1 MKVFNRDFKTC
12 EEVCSFLGLEP
23 IGERYVLPE
32 IGETSWAFTTGGF
45 QRVTVGASSKIL
57 WLYDETYPINTV
69 INGVQFGST
78 HILDAITMEGEQK
91 VVVRSEEDGDVT
103 YTCLGDKSPVR
114 INATSADGNH
124 GQVILVL
131 INGQVWG
138 ACDSPDHCLLLQ
150 EVLEYA
156 FQQGISTEGPDQH
169 PYW

>member
-1 MKVFNRDFKTC
+1 MKIFNHHFETPED
-12 EEVCSFLGLEP
+12 VCSFLGLSP
-23 IGERYVLPE
+23 IGERYVLPK

-69 INGVQFGST
+69 INGVQFGSV
-78 HILDAITMEGEQK
+78 HLLDALTMEGEQK
-91 VVVRSEEDGDVT
+91 VIARSEEDGDVT

-114 INATSADGNH
+114 INATSVDGNH

-131 INGQVWG
+131 VNGQVWG

-150 EVLEYA
+150 EVMEYA
-156 FQQGISTEGPDQH
+156 FRQESGTDQPDQH

>member
-1 MKVFNRDFKTC
+1 MKIFNCDFKTC
-12 EEVCSFLGLEP
+12 EEVCSFLGLSP

-32 IGETSWAFTTGGF
+32 IGETNWALTTGGF

-69 INGVQFGST
+69 INGVQFGSI

-91 VVVRSEEDGDVT
+91 VVVRSEESGDVT
-103 YTCLGDKSPVR
+103 YTHLGDKPVR
-114 INATSADGNH
+114 ANATSVDGNH

-131 INGQVWG
+131 VNGQVWG
-138 ACDSPDHCLLLQ
+138 ACESADNCLLLQ
-150 EVLEYA
+150 EVMEYA
-156 FQQGISTEGPDQH
+156 FRQESGTDQPDQH